1 MKFVLDA
8 SALLALILKEEGADR
23 VAKAMEQEAMMNVV
37 NFAEVIAFAGRRQL
51 DTLTLRNSILA
62 MRLQLIDL
70 DLDLAYEAGCLE
82 RIRGTGLSL
91 GDRVCLATGKLLKG
105 RILTADKAWSKL
117 KRKFDMELIR

>member
-23 VAKAMEQEAMMNVV
+23 VAKAMEQEAIMNAV
-37 NFAEVIAFAGRRQL
+37 NFAEVIGFAERRHL
-51 DTLTLRNSILA
+51 DTLALRNSILA

-70 DLDLAYEAGCLE
+70 DLDLAYEAGRLE

-91 GDRVCLATGKLLKG
+91 GDRVCLATGQLLKG